1 MHFRFRF
8 SRNLFQDLGFWK
20 SRQATVV
27 FYFQGGVGSFDGVL
41 YPVIMTAK
49 YFDQTIYSVEENS
62 DSCVPPM
69 FRTLNLTE
77 PIFTRVFSSVIY
89 TRVFSSVMN
98 VAQ

>member
-1 MHFRFRF
+1 
-8 SRNLFQDLGFWK
+8 
-20 SRQATVV
+20 
-27 FYFQGGVGSFDGVL
+27 
-41 YPVIMTAK
+41 
-49 YFDQTIYSVEENS
+49 
-62 DSCVPPM
+62 M